1 MATVTD
7 RDGGRTYT
15 TASEILN
22 FLSEYGIWYRRFEG
36 DTLGPEASDE
46 EILACY
52 ARPIAEL
59 EAEGGYASV
68 DVINVSPET
77 PGLDDMLVKFS
88 TEHAHTED
96 EVRLI
101 VGGRGLFH
109 VHPSSGPVFSIEV
122 EAGDMINVPAGTLH
136 WFHLCEDRTIRAIR
150 LFKDS
155 AGWVPEYT
163 HSNVE
168 SRYEPLCFSRT
179 TA

>member
-7 RDGGRTYT
+7 RDGGRTLT
-15 TASEILN
+15 TASEILD
-22 FLSEYGIWYRRFEG
+22 FLATHGIWYRRFEG
-36 DTLGPEASDE
+36 DALSTQASDE
-46 EILACY
+46 EILASY
-52 ARPIAEL
+52 ANPIAEL
-59 EAEGGYASV
+59 QAEGGYASV
-68 DVINVSPET
+68 DVICVSPET
-77 PGLDDMLVKFS
+77 PGLDDMLAKFA
-88 TEHAHTED
+88 TEHAHSED

-109 VHPSSGPVFSIEV
+109 IHPSGGPVFSIEV
-122 EAGDMINVPAGTLH
+122 EAGDMICVPARMLH

-163 HSNVE
+163 RSNVE
-168 SRYEPLCFSRT
+168 ARYEPLCFSRT